1 MNEFEKKNS
10 IHVEP
15 YSLIRDV
22 LLNLWVVL
30 LAALVGFMTVNIWNQ
45 SMHTPLYTSTATLLV
60 NVKNAATYSYTNL
73 SSSSEMA
80 KIYTEVFEQQTMKTY
95 AANHLGRD
103 RFEGSISSSVLSN
116 TNIFTV
122 SVTSS
127 SPETSYNELCA
138 ILEVYPQISEAV
150 FADSVIDI
158 MREPKFPTAPSN
170 TISDKNR
177 TLTMG
182 GCALLVLA
190 AIVYLSV
197 TRDTVKDEKTFKNKI
212 DSKLF
217 GTVLYERKKQS
228 PKSILEG
235 KKRSLLIDNAYA
247 SYQFTENY
255 HKIANRIEYVGR
267 TEGAKVF
274 LVTSLAENEG
284 KSTTVGNIALALASR
299 GKKVAL
305 LDMDFKKPAIYKIFA
320 MHQTDT
326 ADFADLLSGKVDLHQ
341 YVVLPYKKT
350 GVDLMVNFKK
360 HNDYVNWIHSDN
372 VRTLFEKI
380 RNEMG
385 YDYILID
392 TPPLSV
398 AADVTTF
405 MQFAD
410 KSLMVVRTDFVHTAD
425 INDALL
431 SLKEKTDTFVGCI
444 LNAVHKEFSLMGQ
457 FGFDETG
464 YYGKSGS
471 YYNRYDKYAS
481 HTHTTE
487 NANDD

>member
-30 LAALVGFMTVNIWNQ
+30 LAALIGFMTVNIWNQ

-95 AANHLGRD
+95 AANHLGQD
-103 RFEGSISSSVLSN
+103 RFEGSVSSSVLSN

-170 TISDKNR
+170 TISDQNR

-217 GTVLYERKKQS
+217 GTVLYERPS
-228 PKSILEG
+228 ERSI
-235 KKRSLLIDNAYA
+235 
-247 SYQFTENY
+247 
-255 HKIANRIEYVGR
+255 
-267 TEGAKVF
+267 
-274 LVTSLAENEG
+274 
-284 KSTTVGNIALALASR
+284 
-299 GKKVAL
+299 
-305 LDMDFKKPAIYKIFA
+305 
-320 MHQTDT
+320 
-326 ADFADLLSGKVDLHQ
+326 
-341 YVVLPYKKT
+341 
-350 GVDLMVNFKK
+350 
-360 HNDYVNWIHSDN
+360 
-372 VRTLFEKI
+372 
-380 RNEMG
+380 
-385 YDYILID
+385 
-392 TPPLSV
+392 
-398 AADVTTF
+398 
-405 MQFAD
+405 
-410 KSLMVVRTDFVHTAD
+410 
-425 INDALL
+425 
-431 SLKEKTDTFVGCI
+431 
-444 LNAVHKEFSLMGQ
+444 
-457 FGFDETG
+457 
-464 YYGKSGS
+464 
-471 YYNRYDKYAS
+471 
-481 HTHTTE
+481 
-487 NANDD
+487 